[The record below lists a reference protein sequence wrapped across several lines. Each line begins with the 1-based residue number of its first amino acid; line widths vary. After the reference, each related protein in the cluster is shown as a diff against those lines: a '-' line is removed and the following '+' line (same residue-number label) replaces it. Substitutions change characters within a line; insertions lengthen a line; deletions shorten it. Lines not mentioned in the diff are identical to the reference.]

1 MTNIQLGSGSASSKT
16 HRLTQSS
23 QTLNR
28 RYVER
33 PSNLAIEEA
42 ARSVH
47 NRPDSHTSSHPSRL
61 VNLRVRA
68 TDLAQIQSQ
77 PEVIEST
84 QSHNMV
90 VPKVVEYGADNIQE
104 VELSQI
110 VPPEENSTEVSQ
122 INYYNPANIVANEMA
137 ANYSNNYDNTSTTS
151 DTVTTAGVFDSQ
163 ELAMNIAADYAA
175 ASLGASSNE
184 QMVTSESSDSSIDTI
199 ARAASEAIAAIRTA
213 NDPEEIA
220 EQVTALQSFAENLR
234 ANSSTPEMIELSETI
249 ETFVGVAM
257 KSSRVQEELEKK
269 ATEKKIAES
278 APVVAVQKSTRT
290 IAKTSSKKAAKSVSS
305 RTKAATPRP
314 ATRVARPAAR
324 RVAKTAPKLVADEDQ
339 ALRKALR
346 SVAAMDGEDTTD
358 SLSRKYTRKKKG
370 GGKRLALAFF
380 CAVFCVGLI
389 IYFVGSNIP
398 DISVKVA
405 AIQTGIE
412 ASYPSYIPRDFS
424 LRDINSE
431 EGKITLTFNGPE
443 KAEFI
448 ITEEKSSWDSNTLLR
463 NYVEPSWQDN
473 YITTHEQG
481 ITIYIS
487 GSNAAWVNGG
497 VMYKITA
504 SGNTLTKK
512 QLRNIVT
519 SM

>member
-16 HRLTQSS
+16 HHLTQPSE
-23 QTLNR
+23 TLNR

-33 PSNLAIEEA
+33 PSNFAIEEA

-47 NRPDSHTSSHPSRL
+47 SRPDSHTSSHPSRL
-61 VNLRVRA
+61 VNLKVRA
-68 TDLAQIQSQ
+68 TDLAQLQEQ
-77 PEVIEST
+77 PEITEPAQNYDT
-84 QSHNMV
+84 V
-90 VPKVVEYGADNIQE
+90 VPKVVEYGAEE
-104 VELSQI
+104 VNSLALSQI
-110 VPPEENSTEVSQ
+110 VPPEENPVEEPQTSC
-122 INYYNPANIVANEMA
+122 
-137 ANYSNNYDNTSTTS
+137 YDTSVVIDSDHNDTHVVTT
-151 DTVTTAGVFDSQ
+151 TAVTTAGAFNSQ

-175 ASLGASSNE
+175 ASMGVSSHE
-184 QMVTSESSDSSIDTI
+184 QAATMDNTSDNSIDTI

-234 ANSSTPEMIELSETI
+234 ANSGTPEMLELSETI
-249 ETFVGVAM
+249 ETFVSVAM

-269 ATEKKIAES
+269 QSQQKTEES
-278 APVVAVQKSTRT
+278 LPVVTIQNPNKAV
-290 IAKTSSKKAAKSVSS
+290 AKVAPKKVAKPVVSRSKVAK
-305 RTKAATPRP
+305 
-314 ATRVARPAAR
+314 VARPAMR
-324 RVAKTAPKLVADEDQ
+324 RAPKATPKVAPKLVADEDQ

-346 SVAAMDGEDTTD
+346 SVAAMDGEDTND
-358 SLSRKYTRKKKG
+358 LPLKKQVRKKKSS
-370 GGKRLALAFF
+370 GKRLALAFF
-380 CAVFCVGLI
+380 CAVICVGLVV
-389 IYFVGSNIP
+389 YFVGSSIP

-405 AIQTGIE
+405 AMQTGIE
-412 ASYPSYIPRDFS
+412 ASYPSYVPRDFS

-431 EGKITLTFNGPE
+431 DGKITLTFNGPE
-443 KAEFI
+443 KAEFV

-463 NYVEPSWQDN
+463 NYVEPSWQSN